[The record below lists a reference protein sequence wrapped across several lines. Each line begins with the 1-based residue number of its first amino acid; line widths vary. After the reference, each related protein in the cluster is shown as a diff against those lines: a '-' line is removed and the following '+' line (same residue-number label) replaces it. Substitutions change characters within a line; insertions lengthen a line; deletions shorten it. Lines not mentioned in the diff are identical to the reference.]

1 MNFESLI
8 QSITGL
14 HHHFQQQAVKAVNV
28 HLTLRNWLVGYYI
41 VEFEQEG
48 DERAAYGDKLLAK
61 LALRCKAIKGFD
73 ERSFRNFRLFYLRY
87 PQLAQ
92 LIAERVAQFPILGS
106 VTTKFTAELI
116 GQPSPIRGSA
126 TAELQNTDN
135 QLCAARLI
143 EKLSY
148 THLEQLIAVED
159 ATKRA
164 FYEAE
169 CMKGTWSVREL
180 KRQIASLYY
189 ERSSMSRKPERLA
202 EITQQGAENNLVRDL
217 IKSVYTFEFLGLNPK
232 DAVEE
237 IDLETALLNHLQS
250 FILEMGHGFCL
261 EARQKKLLIGDEYFF
276 VDLVFYHRI
285 LKCHVL
291 VELKVEAFNHTNA
304 GQLNTYLNYYK
315 SEVMQPD
322 DNPPVGILLV
332 THKNNSL
339 VEYATAG
346 MDKQLFVSKY
356 LLQLPKK
363 EELEAFIRQELEIW
377 RREHEGDI
385 NEYETT

>member
-189 ERSSMSRKPERLA
+189 ERSSMSRKPELLA

>member
-1 MNFESLI
+1 MNFETLI

-14 HHHFQQQAVKAVNV
+14 HHHFHQQAVKAVNV

-116 GQPSPIRGSA
+116 GQQSPIRGSA

-135 QLCAARLI
+135 QLSAARLI
-143 EKLSY
+143 ERLSY

-164 FYEAE
+164 FYETE

-189 ERSSMSRKPERLA
+189 ERSSMSRKPELLA
-202 EITQQGAENNLVRDL
+202 EITQQGAENNRVRDL

-237 IDLETALLNHLQS
+237 SDLETALLDHLQS

-261 EARQKKLLIGDEYFF
+261 EARQKKILIGDEYFF

-291 VELKVEAFNHTNA
+291 VELKVEEFNHTNA

-315 SEVMQPD
+315 AEVQQPD
-322 DNPPVGILLV
+322 DNLPVGILLV
-332 THKNNSL
+332 TDKNKAL

-346 MDKQLFVSKY
+346 IDNQLFVSKY
-356 LLQLPKK
+356 LLALPGK
-363 EELEAFIRQELEIW
+363 EVLEAFIQNELQQL
-377 RREHEGDI
+377 
-385 NEYETT
+385 T